1 MKNAIAKA
9 IYDILKAD
17 GTLTTALGGNAAN
30 GYKIYHVIARQ
41 GESVPYVTFGL
52 LDASPLGTFADPRA
66 IDDTVWWFNV
76 FSKTGSKDA
85 GEIAGYLSDVLDNAN
100 LAVAAY
106 TSLKCVYDFMGSD
119 IYDPDTGIYQI
130 PMRYRIQV
138 DKT

>member
-17 GTLTTALGGNAAN
+17 PTLTGALGGNAGN

-52 LDASPLGTFADPRA
+52 LDASSIGTFANPRA
-66 IDDTVWWFNV
+66 IDVTVWWFNV

-85 GEIAGYLSDVLDNAN
+85 GTIAGYLSAVLDNAN
-100 LAVAAY
+100 LAVAGY
-106 TSLKCVYDFMGSD
+106 TAMKCVYDYMGSD
-119 IYDPDTGIYQI
+119 IYDPDTGIFQI
-130 PMRYRIQV
+130 PLRYRIQV
-138 DKT
+138 N